1 MDDSARRPARDYW
14 PFALAAAHL
23 AHTLWFGS
31 AYPEVVYDPDLL
43 AYFVYWKNLV
53 AGVTSLHDASY
64 FTVPKPLLVFLLGP
78 LDSAQ
83 AAFLVSAVAAA
94 AFGALVYL
102 ITARLFG
109 RTVGVLCSLAL
120 LLDVDRA
127 TLTVRASAD
136 FYVALFLYAS
146 IYATLTR
153 RYLLSGVAIAF
164 AGLVKPVALPCLI
177 HLLAIEG
184 DDRRRARIAAAIP
197 LVALPLTL
205 LANQLLLGSPLGTQR
220 FFAGFATMTDGVQMP
235 TGDLLRF
242 VLWVELAKT
251 IFAATAPFGIAGL
264 VVWVG
269 RDKTRLTNPFFL
281 VPIALLGG
289 YVVLSITTPF
299 VAFFRFFWPV
309 QVWFACFV
317 VYGIV
322 EACRRLAPEPRAL
335 RLGLT
340 AALLFFVFDEQMAR
354 QLKYRTH
361 FAAPFQDAMGF
372 VGTTDALL
380 ASARA
385 PGETILTPLA
395 FFPYFLWT
403 IDDARLHP
411 DLIRMAELQ
420 DRAGDQV
427 PPDWVLYVPQFF
439 LRQEVRA
446 HVDAL
451 LASGLYVPLV
461 GGPDGVGALYVRR
474 DHREHLALR

>member
-1 MDDSARRPARDYW
+1 
-14 PFALAAAHL
+14 
-23 AHTLWFGS
+23 
-31 AYPEVVYDPDLL
+31 
-43 AYFVYWKNLV
+43 
-53 AGVTSLHDASY
+53 
-64 FTVPKPLLVFLLGP
+64 
-78 LDSAQ
+78 
-83 AAFLVSAVAAA
+83 
-94 AFGALVYL
+94 
-102 ITARLFG
+102 
-109 RTVGVLCSLAL
+109 
-120 LLDVDRA
+120 
-127 TLTVRASAD
+127 
-136 FYVALFLYAS
+136 
-146 IYATLTR
+146 
-153 RYLLSGVAIAF
+153 
-164 AGLVKPVALPCLI
+164 
-177 HLLAIEG
+177 
-184 DDRRRARIAAAIP
+184 
-197 LVALPLTL
+197 
-205 LANQLLLGSPLGTQR
+205 
-220 FFAGFATMTDGVQMP
+220 
-235 TGDLLRF
+235 